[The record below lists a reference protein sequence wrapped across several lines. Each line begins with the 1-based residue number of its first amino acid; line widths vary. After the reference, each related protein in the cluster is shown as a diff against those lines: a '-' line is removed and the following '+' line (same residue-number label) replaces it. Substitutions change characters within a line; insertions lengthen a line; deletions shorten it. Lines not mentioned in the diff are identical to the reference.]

1 MTYSVPSSLL
11 PQQQSITCTIVRAII
26 AVNTAHPVTDKEG
39 ANTVYHVLAH
49 LNTLIN
55 TVTLRIPFDLMQ
67 QATIDF
73 CAACGSDINTL
84 TIDQRRDL
92 KDQHLQVSVAGELQP
107 VLTYEPFKVL
117 APSNEIEVTQ
127 LEFHTESLPFEGLGD
142 IPRNLTG
149 RFHDFF
155 SDDEDLEETFEYDI
169 PYIDSDG
176 LENVSTEAPLTH
188 YAANVNACNLD
199 DMNDIE
205 VIEASQHVTASSVK
219 TSTLQDADIHAP
231 THDDI
236 VNLNTDDDSLNSETI
251 AYLDAL
257 LGASS
262 FVNMDKPPTRP
273 SSAALSPL
281 SSQLADEPKPS
292 TTDDFQFSIPTTI
305 DRQKPSSEASTSNAS
320 TRLAKQKRTFKDNT
334 RSKKNRTS
342 VSTIS
347 TTGVSGFK
355 IAVAAA
361 PLAPPRR
368 SARLSASNATSIA
381 AIPPPAATNTATTP
395 PRRPMPDTS
404 ASTLQPQ
411 EPATASSSKRKI
423 SMLHRL
429 LESTRSRNNPR

>member
-26 AVNTAHPVTDKEG
+26 AVNTAHPVTNKEG

-92 KDQHLQVSVAGELQP
+92 KDQHLQVSVIGELQP

-188 YAANVNACNLD
+188 YADNVNVCTLD

-205 VIEASQHVTASSVK
+205 VIEASQHVAASLK
-219 TSTLQDADIHAP
+219 TSNLQDADIHAP

-257 LGASS
+257 LGTSS
-262 FVNMDKPPTRP
+262 FEDVACRCT
-273 SSAALSPL
+273 
-281 SSQLADEPKPS
+281 KPS

-305 DRQKPSSEASTSNAS
+305 DRQEPSSEASTSNAS
-320 TRLAKQKRTFKDNT
+320 TRLAKQKRTFRDNT

-355 IAVAAA
+355 IAAAAA

-423 SMLHRL
+423 SMLHGL